1 MLTKIAKGKSMPSA
15 SVIASSL
22 VQREET
28 RSRSRMNAYYAVAG
42 KLGMSASWVRRLV
55 SGGIKKIDADL
66 KQRLDDLLIRELEAE
81 IARLTHDLEMAR
93 QGGAHPASRHVGEI
107 ESLLAQAR
115 ALMEGK
121 R

>member
-1 MLTKIAKGKSMPSA
+1 MSSA
-15 SVIASSL
+15 SAAASTL
-22 VQREET
+22 VRQATARG
-28 RSRSRMNAYYAVAG
+28 RSRMNAYRVVGA
-42 KLGMSASWVRRLV
+42 KIGMSASWVRKLIADTVRGV
-55 SGGIKKIDADL
+55 DAEL

-93 QGGAHPASRHVGEI
+93 QGGAHPASRHVGEV